1 MKNILIIFSCL
12 MALNCSSQKNEDP
25 KLIGKWDGMLKDLE
39 TTNTMGKIVLE
50 FTKDGKFIQY
60 VGEGKMQNSLES
72 TYTVKNHKIIAID
85 KATNEKDETDY
96 VIKTDTLTIIYQGIE
111 NKYVKRK

>member
-1 MKNILIIFSCL
+1 MKNVLIIFSCL

-25 KLIGKWDGMLKDLE
+25 KLIGKWEGMLKDLE

-50 FTKDGKFIQY
+50 FTADGKFIQY

-72 TYTVKNHKIIAID
+72 TYTIKDHKIIAVD

-96 VIKTDTLTIIYQGIE
+96 EIKNDTLTIIYQGIE
-111 NKYVKRK
+111 NKYTKLK